1 MELRRILSLSL
12 VLIASA
18 ACGREERPAHAAR
31 AVSMMRAA
39 NEALRAYRAVC
50 DAYPETLEPLRA
62 PAPPAGATC
71 AHFGNLDG
79 PVVDLVNAGLAP
91 AAHEP
96 YALLYLPAR
105 RTDRGPQR
113 YVLQARWLGRTP
125 GEHWSFWTSDAT
137 VLRIAKDRPATE
149 DDRPIP

>member
-1 MELRRILSLSL
+1 MDAPRSA
-12 VLIASA
+12 VLLLALA
-18 ACGREERPAHAAR
+18 AVGCRGSSTPPHAAR
-31 AVSMMRAA
+31 ALGMLRSA
-39 NEALRAYRAVC
+39 NEALRAYRAAC

-71 AHFGNLDG
+71 EHFGNLDG

-96 YALLYLPAR
+96 YALLYVPAR

-149 DDRPIP
+149 EDRPIP

>member
-12 VLIASA
+12 VLTAVA
-18 ACGREERPAHAAR
+18 ACRDGRSHEHSAR
-31 AVSMMRAA
+31 AVGMLRAA

-50 DAYPETLEPLRA
+50 DSYPETLEPLRA
-62 PAPPAGATC
+62 PAPPAGASC
-71 AHFGNLDG
+71 ERFGNLDG

-91 AAHEP
+91 PGREP
-96 YALLYLPAR
+96 YALVYLPAK

-113 YVLQARWLGRTP
+113 YVLQARWLGRAP
-125 GEHWSFWTSDAT
+125 GEHWSFWTSDAN

-149 DDRPIP
+149 DDRAIE